1 MHQSEK
7 EKQTKLLLKVYPLT
21 AEGCEGHSYTNTFV
35 VFFNVNLYLVHFC
48 LQMQYRLKKAGE
60 TAFWTAGV
68 SVRQLRC

>member
-35 VFFNVNLYLVHFC
+35 VFCNVNLYLVHFC
-48 LQMQYRLKKAGE
+48 LQMQ
-60 TAFWTAGV
+60 
-68 SVRQLRC
+68 